1 MCGVRCR
8 AESHGLEGGSG
19 LESGVAA
26 MLPLNSI
33 IVIYETQRDAETG
46 VRDLQLVG
54 FDLRKVSVLGREH
67 ESLEH
72 VVGYY
77 NTGGRMKYWGA
88 RGAFWNE
95 LWRLLAGAAC
105 FIIPGIGRVLIAGPL
120 TVWVVGALRDP
131 ILEDISAVGAGL
143 QAINIPKASVRR
155 YESAIRMHKLLL
167 IAHGS
172 TQEVLKSRDVL
183 RASRPEEI
191 DLHFVDESEQHAA

>member
-1 MCGVRCR
+1 
-8 AESHGLEGGSG
+8 
-19 LESGVAA
+19 

-33 IVIYETQRDAETG
+33 IAVYETQREAEAG
-46 VRDLQLVG
+46 VRDLRLGG
-54 FDLRKVSVLGREH
+54 FDLRKVSILGREH
-67 ESLEH
+67 EAGEH

-105 FIIPGIGRVLIAGPL
+105 FLIPGIGRVLIAGPL

-131 ILEDISAVGAGL
+131 VGQDLSAVGTGL
-143 QAINIPKASVRR
+143 HSINIPKASVRR
-155 YESAIRMHKLLL
+155 YESAIKMHKLLL

-172 TQEVLKSRDVL
+172 AQEVLKSREVL
-183 RASRPEEI
+183 RGSRPEEI
-191 DLHFVDESEQHAA
+191 DVHFVDEGVPNAA

>member
-1 MCGVRCR
+1 
-8 AESHGLEGGSG
+8 
-19 LESGVAA
+19 

-33 IVIYETQRDAETG
+33 IVVYETQREAETG

-54 FDLRKVSVLGREH
+54 FDLRKVSILGREH

-77 NTGGRMKYWGA
+77 NTGGRMKYWGTRA
-88 RGAFWNE
+88 PFWNE
-95 LWRLLAGAAC
+95 LWRVLAGAAC
-105 FIIPGIGRVLIAGPL
+105 FVIPGIGRVLIAGPL

-131 ILEDISAVGAGL
+131 IVDDLSAVGAGL
-143 QAINIPKASVRR
+143 HAINIPKASIRR
-155 YESAIRMHKLLL
+155 YESAIKMHKLLL

-172 TQEVLKSRDVL
+172 TQDVLKSRDIL

-191 DLHFVDESEQHAA
+191 DVHFVDEGARNAA